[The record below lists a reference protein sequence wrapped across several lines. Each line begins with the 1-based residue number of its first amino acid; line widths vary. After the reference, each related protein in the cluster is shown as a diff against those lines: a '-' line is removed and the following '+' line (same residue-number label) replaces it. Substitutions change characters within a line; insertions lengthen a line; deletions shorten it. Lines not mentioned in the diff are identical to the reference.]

1 MGDQI
6 RSQIGSGG
14 PDPLADLVRGG
25 GTKSVGGP
33 NPLLYRFDVFLVRL

>member
-25 GTKSVGGP
+25 GNQICGGTKSAVVP
-33 NPLLYRFDVFLVRL
+33 V

>member
-25 GTKSVGGP
+25 GGNQICGGTKSAVVP
-33 NPLLYRFDVFLVRL
+33 V